1 MEADMN
7 AQKNEMK
14 FFYNS
19 EKYNDSKALGYA
31 KTANK
36 TVNVHDVSKEGLT
49 QTQIAELA
57 EKMNISV
64 KELVDKNHEL
74 YLTDYKKKDLPNEEW
89 LKLLEENPSLMKTP
103 IAMTA
108 NATFYVDDP
117 YKFVNRD
124 MDHGGIVSEKANK
137 DEK

>member
-7 AQKNEMK
+7 AQENEMK
-14 FFYNS
+14 FIYNS

-31 KTANK
+31 ETANK
-36 TVNVHDVSKEGLT
+36 KVNVHDVSKESLT

-57 EKMNISV
+57 EKMKISV
-64 KELVDKNHEL
+64 KELVDKNDEL
-74 YLTDYKKKDLPNEEW
+74 YLSKYKDKDLPNEEW
-89 LKLLEENPSLMKTP
+89 LKVLEEKPSLIKTP
-103 IAMTA
+103 IAMTSKK
-108 NATFYVDDP
+108 TFYVDDP

-124 MDHGGIVSEKANK
+124 MDHGGIVNETANK